1 MFNALGLTKN
11 KTHLAEVSCVIK
23 KDCSPS
29 ELSHAIH
36 HQQLKLQ
43 YQPRYDSQ
51 SGQFIMLEALV
62 RWQHPKLGLLPP
74 DKFVSIAEEHEL
86 ICALGLWVF
95 QQSCKD
101 LIRLR
106 KQLNH
111 KVKIAV
117 NVSLLQCEDGLHAQK
132 LYKLCQRY
140 NLDLSD
146 FEFELT
152 ESQKIK
158 NASIVLHFCQ
168 TLIAL
173 GAEISLDDFGTGHS
187 PLNNLCDLPVHTIKI
202 DQCFTKKIGHGGRS
216 EILIRNLIKLAHEMN
231 IKVVAEG
238 IEHAYQRDHL
248 IKMGC
253 DQLQG
258 FLMCKPLN
266 PENLSSKHIDMCLA

>member
-1 MFNALGLTKN
+1 MFSTLCFNNNKTNRAEGLT
-11 KTHLAEVSCVIK
+11 VIK
-23 KDCSPS
+23 NDFTPS
-29 ELSHAIH
+29 ELRHAVH
-36 HQQLKLQ
+36 NQQLKLQ
-43 YQPRYDSQ
+43 YQPRYDSK

-62 RWQHPKLGLLPP
+62 RWQHPELGLLPP

-95 QQSCKD
+95 EQSCKD

-117 NVSLLQCEDGLHAQK
+117 NVSLLQCEDSLHAQK
-132 LYKLCQRY
+132 LYDICQHY
-140 NLDLSD
+140 HLTLND

-152 ESQKIK
+152 ESK
-158 NASIVLHFCQ
+158 NLKNSLKVLRFCE
-168 TLIAL
+168 TLITL
-173 GAEISLDDFGTGHS
+173 GAEISLDDFGTGQS
-187 PLNNLCDLPVHTIKI
+187 PLNNLCDLPIHTIKI
-202 DQCFTKKIGHGGRS
+202 DQCFTKKIGCGGRS
-216 EILIRNLIKLAHEMN
+216 EILIRHLIKLAHEMN

-266 PENLSSKHIDMCLA
+266 PENLSSKHIDMCMA